1 MSHAVF
7 FCLQVLIIVLVRR
20 YFDWNIFNNF
30 KAVSLKAYTLCRIV
44 GDKSHLVHA
53 ELAQHLRAAA
63 VVALIGLESEMYVC
77 INGIKAFFLQLI
89 GSILFISPMPR
100 PSCCIYIS
108 TPLPSFSIICMPCAA
123 AVRNRS
129 ACFRIHL
136 RWRMKNE
143 HARAQARLLSTHP
156 LSGPCARVRCWSD
169 GTEQA

>member
-7 FCLQVLIIVLVRR
+7 FGLQVLIIVLVRR

-89 GSILFISPMPR
+89 GLNFVHKSYAASFLLHIYQHALAFFLYHLHCLVQLLSAIAAHASE
-100 PSCCIYIS
+100 YIS
-108 TPLPSFSIICMPCAA
+108 GGA
-123 AVRNRS
+123 
-129 ACFRIHL
+129 
-136 RWRMKNE
+136 
-143 HARAQARLLSTHP
+143 
-156 LSGPCARVRCWSD
+156 
-169 GTEQA
+169 